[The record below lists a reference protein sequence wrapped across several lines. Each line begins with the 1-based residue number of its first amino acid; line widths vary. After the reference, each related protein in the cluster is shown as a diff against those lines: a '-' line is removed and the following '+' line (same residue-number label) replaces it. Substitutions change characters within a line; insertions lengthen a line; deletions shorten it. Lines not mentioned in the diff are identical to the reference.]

1 MTFHDLLYHECGT
14 GWQRWSLWC
23 VCIMALTVLGIIQTI
38 TEANFALASAALLP
52 VLTIAWFC
60 GRTPGLIAACLAAV
74 LWLIVDIALGQHLYA
89 LWVPV
94 ANAATRLLAY
104 GLIALLAAQLRF
116 LSDRERERTIR
127 DPLTG
132 LRNRR
137 AFIEEGQRE
146 AQRSRRNRHSM
157 AVIFLDLDHFKQLND
172 TQGHGTGDLALQET
186 AKVLLSH
193 LRSIDCVARLGRD
206 EFAILLPA
214 VGWDV
219 ALQTAFKVAA
229 VLRARL
235 ARFPPVTASLG
246 QAWFC
251 VADRPF
257 PAMLRAAEELLY
269 QAKKTG
275 SDTVRSQ
282 RFDA

>member
-1 MTFHDLLYHECGT
+1 MTFHDLLHHECGT

-23 VCIMALTVLGIIQTI
+23 VCIMALTVLGVIQTV

-60 GRTPGLIAACLAAV
+60 
-74 LWLIVDIALGQHLYA
+74 
-89 LWVPV
+89 
-94 ANAATRLLAY
+94 
-104 GLIALLAAQLRF
+104 
-116 LSDRERERTIR
+116 E
-127 DPLTG
+127 
-132 LRNRR
+132 
-137 AFIEEGQRE
+137 RE
-146 AQRSRRNRHSM
+146 AQRSRRHRHSM

-219 ALQTAFKVAA
+219 ALQTAFQVAA
-229 VLRARL
+229 VLRTRL

-246 QAWFC
+246 QAWFSE
-251 VADRPF
+251 ADRPF

-282 RFDA
+282 RFDT